1 MPYNKGMIYLISGK
15 QNIRLKSQMKKVV
28 EKSLS
33 DVDVMNFVRFDS
45 LLTPVQEIVKEANYL
60 PLGYEHK
67 AIIID
72 NPYYLTKD
80 KGRNKVESEQNY
92 SALVNYLSNPNPETD
107 LIFLVNTTNSDINKK
122 LELFV
127 LIEKNGQIIEVPE
140 PEKKQWVDIVR
151 QYFKEKWPYHTVDS
165 EAINEIARRT
175 DGDYAS
181 LFNNGA
187 KVALYSNR
195 ITFQS
200 VSLLITRPL
209 EENAFLLFNYLIEE
223 RNAEAI
229 NLFRDLK
236 TSNVEPVTLISMIAN
251 QFRLLNR
258 VSYLSRHGYD
268 SDQIAKEL
276 AINPIRAKILRK
288 NSMIVSRKVIDQT
301 LEALYQLDF
310 QIKSGI
316 VDRYFSFEL
325 FLINFSRQ

>member
-15 QNIRLKSQMKKVV
+15 QNIRLKSQMKKIV
-28 EKSLS
+28 EKSLAE
-33 DVDVMNFVRFDS
+33 VDAMNFVRFDS

-67 AIIID
+67 AIVID
-72 NPYYLTKD
+72 NPYYLMKE
-80 KGRNKVESEQNY
+80 KGRNKVESEQDY
-92 SALVNYLSNPNPETD
+92 PALVNYLSNPNPDAD
-107 LIFLVNTTNSDINKK
+107 LIFLVNTNDSDINKK
-122 LELFV
+122 IEIYD
-127 LIEKNGQIIEVPE
+127 LIEKNGQIVEVPE
-140 PEKKQWVDIVR
+140 PEKKQWVDIVK
-151 QYFKEKWPYHTVDS
+151 QYFKEKWPSHIVDS

-181 LFNNGA
+181 LFNNGT

-195 ITFQS
+195 ITYQS
-200 VSLLITRPL
+200 VCLLITRPL

-229 NLFRDLK
+229 SLFRDLK
-236 TSNVEPVTLISMIAN
+236 TSNVEPVILISMIAN
-251 QFRLLNR
+251 QFRILNR

-288 NSMIVSRKVIDQT
+288 NSLVISRKIIDQT
-301 LEALYQLDF
+301 IEALYQLDL

-316 VDRYFSFEL
+316 IDRYFSFEL

>member
-15 QNIRLKSQMKKVV
+15 QNIRLKSQMKKIV
-28 EKSLS
+28 EKSLAE
-33 DVDVMNFVRFDS
+33 VDAMNFVRFDS

-67 AIIID
+67 AIVID
-72 NPYYLTKD
+72 NPYYLMKE
-80 KGRNKVESEQNY
+80 KGRNKVESEQDY
-92 SALVNYLSNPNPETD
+92 PALVNYLSNPNPDAD
-107 LIFLVNTTNSDINKK
+107 LIFLVNTNDSDINKK
-122 LELFV
+122 IEIYD
-127 LIEKNGQIIEVPE
+127 LIEKNGQIVEVPE
-140 PEKKQWVDIVR
+140 PEKKQWVDIVK
-151 QYFKEKWPYHTVDS
+151 QYFKEKWPSHIVDS

-181 LFNNGA
+181 LFNNGT

-195 ITFQS
+195 ITYQS
-200 VSLLITRPL
+200 VCLLITRPL

-229 NLFRDLK
+229 SLFRDLK
-236 TSNVEPVTLISMIAN
+236 TSNVEPVILISMIAN
-251 QFRLLNR
+251 QFRILNR

-288 NSMIVSRKVIDQT
+288 NSFVISRKIIDQT
-301 LEALYQLDF
+301 IEALYQLDL

-316 VDRYFSFEL
+316 IDRYFSFEL

>member
-1 MPYNKGMIYLISGK
+1 
-15 QNIRLKSQMKKVV
+15 
-28 EKSLS
+28 
-33 DVDVMNFVRFDS
+33 MNFVRFDS

-67 AIIID
+67 AIVID
-72 NPYYLTKD
+72 NPYYLMKE
-80 KGRNKVESEQNY
+80 KGRNKVESEQDY
-92 SALVNYLSNPNPETD
+92 PALVNYLSNPNPDAD
-107 LIFLVNTTNSDINKK
+107 LIFLVNTNDSYINKK
-122 LELFV
+122 IEIYD
-127 LIEKNGQIIEVPE
+127 LIEKNGQIVEVPE
-140 PEKKQWVDIVR
+140 PEKKQWVDIVK
-151 QYFKEKWPYHTVDS
+151 QYFKEKWPSHIVDS

-181 LFNNGA
+181 LFNNGT

-195 ITFQS
+195 ITYQS
-200 VSLLITRPL
+200 VCLLITRPL

-229 NLFRDLK
+229 SLFRDLK
-236 TSNVEPVTLISMIAN
+236 TSNVEPVILISMIAN
-251 QFRLLNR
+251 QFRILNR

-288 NSMIVSRKVIDQT
+288 NSFVISRKIIDQT
-301 LEALYQLDF
+301 IEALYQLDL

-316 VDRYFSFEL
+316 IDRYFSFEL